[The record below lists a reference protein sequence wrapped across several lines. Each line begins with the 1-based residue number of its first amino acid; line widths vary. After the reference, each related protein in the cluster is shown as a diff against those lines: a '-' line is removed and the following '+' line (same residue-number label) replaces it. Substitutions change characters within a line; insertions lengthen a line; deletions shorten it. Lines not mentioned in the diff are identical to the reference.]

1 MKIEITDLSP
11 VKKSL
16 AVEVGVEEVSKEAEA
31 VLRRYAGQVRLPG
44 FRQGKAPVDMVRKR
58 FAKEIDDDVR
68 ERLISRLWREA
79 TSEKG
84 LIPLGD
90 PVLEDLKHEHGMP
103 FGFKTTF
110 EVLPKFEVKDYRGV
124 EAKTPLSRVEDSD
137 VAEALESIRQSHAR
151 YVADE
156 ARLAE
161 PGDVIVA
168 DLDEQPEGEEAKKRE
183 GLVLAVGGPGNPEP
197 FNANI
202 LGAKTGAALAFEVDY
217 PADHAAPALAGKKVA
232 YRLLVHEVKRKEIPP
247 LDDDLAKDLG
257 EFESLLA
264 LTARVRSDLEERK
277 AAMARSGVRQA
288 ILDKVLVANPIPLPD
303 VLVEEEVQHRL
314 EDMVREMMLHGV
326 DPRKMELDW
335 KQLRDRNEEPAR
347 KIVHARL
354 VLDAIASAEG
364 VTVDRRDLEERIRR
378 EAERI
383 GEGYDGLRLRLS
395 KGGGLQALETQMV
408 REKSLDLITSIANI
422 QGAE

>member
-1 MKIEITDLSP
+1 MKIEMTDLSP
-11 VKKSL
+11 VKKTL
-16 AVEVGVEEVSKEAEA
+16 AVEVDAEEVSKETEA
-31 VLRRYAGQVRLPG
+31 VVRRYAGQVRLPG

-79 TSEKG
+79 THEKG
-84 LIPLGD
+84 LVPLGD

-103 FGFKTTF
+103 FQFKTTF
-110 EVLPKFEVKDYRGV
+110 EILPKFEVKDYKGV
-124 EAKTPLSRVEDSD
+124 EASMPPRSVEDGE
-137 VAEALESIRQSHAR
+137 VEAALESIRLSHAR

-161 PGDVIVA
+161 PGDVIVV
-168 DLDEQPEGEEAKKRE
+168 DLDETPEGGEAKKRE
-183 GLVLAVGGPGNPEP
+183 RMSLEVGAPGNPEP

-202 LGAKTGAALAFEVDY
+202 LGAAAGARLAFDVEYPQDHGAA
-217 PADHAAPALAGKKVA
+217 ALAGKKVGYA
-232 YRLLVHEVKRKEIPP
+232 LHVHEVKRKELPA
-247 LDDDLAKDLG
+247 LDDELAKDLG
-257 EFESLLA
+257 EFDNLEA
-264 LTARVRSDLEERK
+264 LRVRVRSDLAERK
-277 AAMARSGVRQA
+277 AAAARSAVRQE
-288 ILDKVLVANPIPLPD
+288 ILDKVLLANPVPLPD
-303 VLVEEEVQHRL
+303 VLVEEEIQHRL
-314 EDMVREMMLHGV
+314 EDMVREMMYHGV
-326 DPRKMELDW
+326 DPRTTELDW

-354 VLDAIASAEG
+354 VLDAVAGVEG
-364 VTVDRRDLEERIRR
+364 LKVERRDLEERIRR

-383 GEGYDGLRLRLS
+383 GEGYDSLRLRLS
-395 KGGGLQALETQMV
+395 KSGGLQALETQMV

>member
-1 MKIEITDLSP
+1 MKIEMTDLSP

-16 AVEVGVEEVSKEAEA
+16 AVEIDAEEVSKETEA

-58 FAKEIDDDVR
+58 YAREIDEDVR

-79 TSEKG
+79 TSEQG

-90 PVLEDLKHEHGMP
+90 PVLEDLKHEQGMP
-103 FGFKTTF
+103 FQFKTTF
-110 EVLPKFEVKDYRGV
+110 EVLPKFELKDYRGV
-124 EAKTPLSRVEDSD
+124 EAKTPAVRLKDAE
-137 VAEALESIRQSHAR
+137 VAAALESIRQSRAR
-151 YVADE
+151 YVVDE

-168 DLDEQPEGEEAKKRE
+168 DLDEQPDGEEAKKRE
-183 GLVLAVGGPGNPEP
+183 RMVLEVGAEGNPP
-197 FNANI
+197 AFNAGI
-202 LGAKTGAALAFEVDY
+202 AGAKSGAVLDFDVDY
-217 PADHAAPALAGKKVA
+217 PADHGAPQLAGKRVH
-232 YRLLVHEVKRKEIPP
+232 YTLHVHEVKRKEIPT
-247 LDDDLAKDLG
+247 LDDELAKDLG
-257 EFESLLA
+257 EFDSLTA

-277 AAMARSGVRQA
+277 AAMARSAVRQE
-288 ILDKVLVANPIPLPD
+288 ILDKVLLANPVPLPD
-303 VLVEEEVQHRL
+303 VLVEEEIQHRL
-314 EDMVREMMLHGV
+314 EDMVREMMFHGL
-326 DPRKMELDW
+326 DPRKAELDW

-347 KIVHARL
+347 KVVHARL
-354 VLDAIASAEG
+354 VLDAVAVAEG
-364 VTVDRRDLEERIRR
+364 VTVDRSELDARIRR

-383 GEGYDGLRLRLS
+383 GEGYDALRLRLS

-422 QGAE
+422 HGAE

>member
-16 AVEVGVEEVSKEAEA
+16 AVEVDAEEVSKETEA
-31 VLRRYAGQVRLPG
+31 VVRRYTGQVRLPG

-68 ERLISRLWREA
+68 ERLITRLWREA

-84 LIPLGD
+84 LVPLGE
-90 PVLEDLKHEHGMP
+90 PVLEDLKHERGMP

-110 EVLPKFEVKDYRGV
+110 EVLPQFEVKDYRGV
-124 EAKTPLSRVEDSD
+124 EATSPSSRVNDGD
-137 VAEALESIRQSHAR
+137 VEEALESIRQSHAR
-151 YVADE
+151 YDVDD

-168 DLDEQPEGEEAKKRE
+168 DLHEEPEGGEAKTRE
-183 GLVLAVGGPGNPEP
+183 RVVLEVGAPGNPEP
-197 FNANI
+197 FNARI
-202 LGAKTGAALAFEVDY
+202 LGAKAGAALAFQIDFPEEGS
-217 PADHAAPALAGKKVA
+217 PSGLAGKKVS
-232 YRLLVHEVKRKEIPP
+232 YRLLVHEVKRKEIPA
-247 LDDDLAKDLG
+247 LDDELAKDLG
-257 EFESLLA
+257 EFDSLEA
-264 LTARVRSDLEERK
+264 LKARVRADLSERK
-277 AAMARSGVRQA
+277 AAMARSAVRQA
-288 ILDKVLVANPIPLPD
+288 ILDKVLLTNPITVPD
-303 VLVEEEVQHRL
+303 VLVEEEIQHRL
-314 EDMVREMMLHGV
+314 EDMVREMMFHGV
-326 DPRKMELDW
+326 DPRKAELDW

-354 VLDAIASAEG
+354 VLDAIALAEA
-364 VTVDRRDLEERIRR
+364 VKVDRKDVEERIRR

-383 GEGYDGLRLRLS
+383 GESYEEVRLRLS

>member
-16 AVEVGVEEVSKEAEA
+16 AVEVDAEEVSKETEA
-31 VLRRYAGQVRLPG
+31 VLRRYTGQVRLPG
-44 FRQGKAPVDMVRKR
+44 FRQGKAPADLVRKR

-90 PVLEDLKHEHGMP
+90 PVLEDLKHERGMP

-110 EVLPKFEVKDYRGV
+110 EVLPRFEVKDYRGV
-124 EAKTPLSRVEDSD
+124 EAKAPVSRVEDRD
-137 VAEALESIRQSHAR
+137 VDEALESIRQSHAR
-151 YVADE
+151 YVVDE

-161 PGDVIVA
+161 PGDIIVA
-168 DLDEQPEGEEAKKRE
+168 DLDEQPEGEDAKKRE
-183 GLVLAVGGPGNPEP
+183 RMVLEVGAPGNPEP
-197 FNANI
+197 FNARI
-202 LGAKTGAALAFEVDY
+202 LGAKAGATLAFTADY
-217 PADHAAPALAGKKVA
+217 TAENAPSALAGKTVS
-232 YRLLVHEVKRKEIPP
+232 YRILVHEVKRKEVAP
-247 LDDDLAKDLG
+247 LDDELARDLG
-257 EFESLLA
+257 DFADLDA
-264 LTARVRSDLEERK
+264 LKSRVRSDLGERK
-277 AAMARSGVRQA
+277 AALSRSAVRQA
-288 ILDKVLVANPIPLPD
+288 ILDKVLEANPIPLPD
-303 VLVEEEVQHRL
+303 VLVEEEIQHRL
-314 EDMVREMMLHGV
+314 EDMVREMMFHGV
-326 DPRKMELDW
+326 DPRKAELDW

-364 VTVDRRDLEERIRR
+364 VKVDRKDVDERLRR
-378 EAERI
+378 EAERLSDS
-383 GEGYDGLRLRLS
+383 YDELRLRLS
-395 KGGGLQALETQMV
+395 KSGGLQALETQMV

>member
-16 AVEVGVEEVSKEAEA
+16 AVEVDAEEVSKETEA
-31 VLRRYAGQVRLPG
+31 AVRRYTGQVRLPG
-44 FRQGKAPVDMVRKR
+44 FRQGKAPVDLVRKR
-58 FAKEIDDDVR
+58 FAKEIEDDVR
-68 ERLISRLWREA
+68 ERLITRLWREA
-79 TSEKG
+79 TREKG
-84 LIPLGD
+84 LIPLGE
-90 PVLEDLKHEHGMP
+90 PVLEGLKHERGLP

-110 EVLPKFEVKDYRGV
+110 EVLPQFEVKDYRGV
-124 EAKTPLSRVEDSD
+124 EATSPSSRVEDRD
-137 VAEALESIRQSHAR
+137 VDEALEAIRQSHAR
-151 YVADE
+151 YILDE

-168 DLDEQPEGEEAKKRE
+168 DLHEQPEGGEAKTRE
-183 GLVLAVGGPGNPEP
+183 RVVLEVGAPGNPEL
-197 FNANI
+197 FNARI
-202 LGAKTGAALAFEVDY
+202 LGATTGAALEFELDY
-217 PADHAAPALAGKKVA
+217 PLEGAPSTLAGKKVR

-247 LDDDLAKDLG
+247 IDDELAKDLG
-257 EFESLLA
+257 EFDSLLA
-264 LTARVRSDLEERK
+264 LKTRVRSDLSERK
-277 AAMARSGVRQA
+277 AALARSGVRQA
-288 ILDKVLVANPIPLPD
+288 ILDKVIAANPVAIPD
-303 VLVEEEVQHRL
+303 VLVEEEIQQRL
-314 EDMVREMMLHGV
+314 QDMVREMMFHGV
-326 DPRKMELDW
+326 DPRTAELDW

-354 VLDAIASAEG
+354 VLDAIAAAES
-364 VTVDRRDLEERIRR
+364 VTVDRKDLEERIRR

-383 GEGYDGLRLRLS
+383 SESYEAVRLRLS

>member
-1 MKIEITDLSP
+1 MKIEMTDLSP

-16 AVEVGVEEVSKEAEA
+16 AVEVDVEEVSKETEA

-79 TSEKG
+79 TTEKG
-84 LIPLGD
+84 LVPLGD

-110 EVLPKFEVKDYRGV
+110 EVLPQFEVKDYRGV
-124 EAKTPLSRVEDSD
+124 EAKTPSSRVEDSD
-137 VAEALESIRQSHAR
+137 VDEALESIRQSHAR
-151 YVADE
+151 YVVDE
-156 ARLAE
+156 GRLAE

-183 GLVLAVGGPGNPEP
+183 RIVLEVGGAGNPET
-197 FNANI
+197 FNEKI
-202 LGAKTGAALAFEVDY
+202 LGATTGAALAFDVRY
-217 PADHAAPALAGKKVA
+217 PADHAAPALAGKTVG

-247 LDDDLAKDLG
+247 LDDDLAKGLG
-257 EFESLLA
+257 EFDSLEA
-264 LTARVRSDLEERK
+264 LRTRVRSDLEERK
-277 AAMARSGVRQA
+277 AAIARSGVRQA

-303 VLVEEEVQHRL
+303 VLVEEEIQHRL
-314 EDMVREMMLHGV
+314 EDMVREMMMHGV
-326 DPRKMELDW
+326 DPRTMELDW

-364 VTVDRRDLEERIRR
+364 VRVDRRDLDERIRR
-378 EAERI
+378 EAERV
-383 GEGYDGLRLRLS
+383 GEAYDVLRLRLS
-395 KGGGLQALETQMV
+395 KGGGLQALEIQMV
-408 REKSLDLITSIANI
+408 REKSLDLIASIANI

>member
-1 MKIEITDLSP
+1 MKIEMTDLSP

-16 AVEVGVEEVSKEAEA
+16 AVEIDAEEVSKETEA

-84 LIPLGD
+84 LHPLGD

-103 FGFKTTF
+103 FQFKTTF
-110 EVLPKFEVKDYRGV
+110 EVLPTFEVKDYKGV
-124 EAKTPLSRVEDSD
+124 EATTPKSTLDDAE
-137 VAEALESIRQSHAR
+137 VASALESIRQSHAR

-161 PGDVIVA
+161 TGDVIVA
-168 DLDEQPEGEEAKKRE
+168 DLDEQPDGEEAKKRE
-183 GLVLAVGGPGNPEP
+183 RMVLEVGAEGNPDV
-197 FNANI
+197 FNAKI
-202 LGAKTGAALAFEVDY
+202 AGARSGAEIEFDIDY
-217 PADHAAPALAGKKVA
+217 PADHGAQALAGKRVH
-232 YRLLVHEVKRKEIPP
+232 YRLHVHEVKRKEIPP
-247 LDDDLAKDLG
+247 LDDELAKDLG
-257 EFESLLA
+257 EFDSLAA

-277 AAMARSGVRQA
+277 GAMAKSSVRQE
-288 ILDKVLVANPIPLPD
+288 ILDKVLAANPVPLPE
-303 VLVEEEVQHRL
+303 VLVEEEIQHRL
-314 EDMVREMMLHGV
+314 EDMVREMMFHGL
-326 DPRKMELDW
+326 DPRKAELDW

-354 VLDAIASAEG
+354 VLDAVAAAEG
-364 VTVDRRDLEERIRR
+364 VTVDRKDLEARIRR

-383 GEGYDGLRLRLS
+383 GEGYDALRLRLS
-395 KGGGLQALETQMV
+395 KSNGLQALEIQMV

-422 QGAE
+422 HGAE

>member
-16 AVEVGVEEVSKEAEA
+16 AVEIDAEEVSKETEA
-31 VLRRYAGQVRLPG
+31 VLRRYTGQVRLPG
-44 FRQGKAPVDMVRKR
+44 FRQGKAPVDLVRKR

-84 LIPLGD
+84 LVPLGD
-90 PVLEDLKHEHGMP
+90 PVLEDLKHEQGMP

-124 EAKTPLSRVEDSD
+124 SATAPPATVTDAD
-137 VAEALESIRQSHAR
+137 VDEALESIRQSHAR
-151 YVADE
+151 YVVDE
-156 ARLAE
+156 AREAS

-168 DLDEQPEGEEAKKRE
+168 DLEEHPEGGESKKRE
-183 GLVLAVGGPGNPEP
+183 RMSVEVGAPGNPEP
-197 FNANI
+197 FNTKI
-202 LGAKTGAALAFEVDY
+202 LGARAGTALAFDVDY
-217 PADHAAPALAGKKVA
+217 PAEGPPAGLAGKKVS
-232 YRLLVHEVKRKEIPP
+232 YKILVHEVKRKETPP
-247 LDDDLAKDLG
+247 LDDELAKELG
-257 EFESLLA
+257 EFESLDA
-264 LTARVRSDLEERK
+264 LKTRVKSDLSERK
-277 AAMARSGVRQA
+277 AAVSRSGVRQA
-288 ILDKVLVANPIPLPD
+288 ILDKILDANPLPMPD
-303 VLVEEEVQHRL
+303 VLVEEEIQHRL
-314 EDMVREMMLHGV
+314 EDMVREMMYHGV
-326 DPRKMELDW
+326 DPRKAELDW

-354 VLDAIASAEG
+354 VLDAIAAVEG
-364 VTVDRRDLEERIRR
+364 VKVDRKEVEERIRR
-378 EAERI
+378 EASRI
-383 GEGYDGLRLRLS
+383 NESYEDLRLRLS

>member
-1 MKIEITDLSP
+1 MKIEVTDLSP
-11 VKKSL
+11 VKKRL
-16 AVEVGVEEVSKEAEA
+16 AVEVDVEEVSKETAA
-31 VLRRYAGQVRLPG
+31 VLRRYAGQARLPG
-44 FRQGKAPVDMVRKR
+44 FRQGKAPVELVRKR

-90 PVLEDLKHEHGMP
+90 PVLDDLKHEHGMP
-103 FGFKTTF
+103 FQFKTTF

-124 EAKTPLSRVEDSD
+124 EEKAPPSRVVDSEVD
-137 VAEALESIRQSHAR
+137 DALESIRQSHAR
-151 YVADE
+151 YVLDE

-168 DLDEQPEGEEAKKRE
+168 DLDEQPEGEAAKKRE
-183 GLVLAVGGPGNPEP
+183 RMVLEVGASGNPEA
-197 FNANI
+197 FNEKL
-202 LGAKTGAALAFEVDY
+202 LGVTSGQSLAFDVEY
-217 PADHAAPALAGKKVA
+217 SADHAAPALAGKRVG
-232 YRLLVHEVKRKEIPP
+232 YRLVVHEVKRKEIPL
-247 LDDDLAKDLG
+247 LDDELAKDLG
-257 EFESLLA
+257 EFDTLA
-264 LTARVRSDLEERK
+264 ALKTRVRSDLETRK
-277 AAMARSGVRQA
+277 AAMAHAGVRQA
-288 ILDKVLVANPIPLPD
+288 ILDKVLLANPVPLPD
-303 VLVEEEVQHRL
+303 VLVEEEIQHRL
-314 EDMVREMMLHGV
+314 EDLVREMMFHGV

-335 KQLRDRNEEPAR
+335 KALRDRNEEPAR

-354 VLDAIASAEG
+354 VLDAIATAEG
-364 VTVDRRDLEERIRR
+364 VAVDRKDLEERIRR

-383 GEGYDGLRLRLS
+383 GEGYDALRLRLS